1 MVRSITLLVTALLV
15 MSVAACSGDSGG
27 EIVEVSFDGSECTV
41 AEPTEVPPG
50 DYAFLLTD
58 VSGLDDVE
66 LYARKLVDGH
76 TFQDAL
82 DIEKEAGGPGSI
94 WRFPRWWAFPT
105 FDYDPPEVDLAD
117 NQQLRPYSLEPG
129 NHLLAIWAENP
140 DATWL
145 CAPLDVVEP

>member
-50 DYAFLLTD
+50 DHAFLLTD
-58 VSGLDDVE
+58 VSGRDDVG

-82 DIEKEAGGPGSI
+82 DIEKEAWWPRLGSAKALDGAATS
-94 WRFPRWWAFPT
+94 RRT
-105 FDYDPPEVDLAD
+105 DYDPPE
-117 NQQLRPYSLEPG
+117 S
-129 NHLLAIWAENP
+129 
-140 DATWL
+140 
-145 CAPLDVVEP
+145 